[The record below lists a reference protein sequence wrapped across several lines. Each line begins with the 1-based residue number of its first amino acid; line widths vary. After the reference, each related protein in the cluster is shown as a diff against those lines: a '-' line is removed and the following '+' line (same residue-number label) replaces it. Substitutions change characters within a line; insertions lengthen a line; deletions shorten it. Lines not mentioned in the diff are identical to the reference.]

1 MEHRFGRTARKAQ
14 TRPRPAGRPTQRREY
29 PVRDLALRFTW
40 LLTKWG
46 CVVTCYYCL
55 LNGA

>member
-1 MEHRFGRTARKAQ
+1 MTNADRRGTARGFAPPVGP
-14 TRPRPAGRPTQRREY
+14 PRGGST

-46 CVVTCYYCL
+46 CVATCYYCL